1 MNPIEQD
8 LELALRQERVQR
20 ALLQLHSAKD
30 YASLLAMAEQL
41 NVAWHN
47 EATKARWLAKEAAS
61 NLARGRQTGAQ
72 LPNLHERP
80 DR

>member
-30 YASLLAMAEQL
+30 YASLLAMAEKL

-61 NLARGRQTGAQ
+61 NLAQGRQTGAQ

-80 DR
+80 NR

>member
-1 MNPIEQD
+1 LSPIEQS
-8 LELALRQERVQR
+8 LELELRQERVQR
-20 ALLQLHSAKD
+20 TLLALHEAGD
-30 YASLLAMAEQL
+30 WTSLLAMAERL

-47 EATKARWLAKEAAS
+47 EATKARWLAKKAAS
-61 NLARGRQTGAQ
+61 NLAQGRQTGAQ

>member
-20 ALLQLHSAKD
+20 TLLAMHGAGD
-30 YASLLAMAEQL
+30 WAGLLAMAEKL

-61 NLARGRQTGAQ
+61 NLAGGRQTGAQ

>member
-8 LELALRQERVQR
+8 LELTLRQERVQR
-20 ALLQLHSAKD
+20 ALLAAHEAKD
-30 YASLLAMAEQL
+30 WATLLAMAEKL

-47 EATKARWLAKEAAS
+47 EATKARWFAKEAAS

-72 LPNLHERP
+72 LPNLHDPP

>member
-20 ALLQLHSAKD
+20 ALLATHGAKD
-30 YASLLAMAEQL
+30 YASLLAMAEKL

-47 EATKARWLAKEAAS
+47 EATKAKWFAKEAAS
-61 NLARGRQTGAQ
+61 NLSRGCQTGPQ
-72 LPNLHERP
+72 LPNLHDSP

>member
-30 YASLLAMAEQL
+30 YASLLAMAEKL

-61 NLARGRQTGAQ
+61 NLAQGRQTGAQ
-72 LPNLHERP
+72 LPNLHDSPHR
-80 DR
+80 

>member
-8 LELALRQERVQR
+8 LELELRQERVQR
-20 ALLQLHSAKD
+20 ALLATHGAKD
-30 YASLLAMAEQL
+30 WASLLAMAERL

-47 EATKARWLAKEAAS
+47 EATKARWFAKEAAS
-61 NLARGRQTGAQ
+61 NLSRGCQTEAE
-72 LPNLHERP
+72 PPSPHDPP

>member
-1 MNPIEQD
+1 VNPIEQD

-20 ALLQLHSAKD
+20 TLLQLHSAKD
-30 YASLLAMAEQL
+30 YASLLAMAEKL

-47 EATKARWLAKEAAS
+47 ETTRVRWFAKEAAS
-61 NLARGRQTGAQ
+61 NLAQGRQTGAQ
-72 LPNLHERP
+72 PPNLYERP

>member
-8 LELALRQERVQR
+8 LELAWRQERVQR
-20 ALLQLHSAKD
+20 TLLHLHSAKD
-30 YASLLAMAEQL
+30 YASLLAMAEKL

-61 NLARGRQTGAQ
+61 NLAQGRQTGAQ

>member
-30 YASLLAMAEQL
+30 YAGLLAMAEKL

-47 EATKARWLAKEAAS
+47 EATKARWLVKEAAS
-61 NLARGRQTGAQ
+61 NLARGCQTEAQ
-72 LPNLHERP
+72 PPQPHDPPHR
-80 DR
+80 

>member
-20 ALLQLHSAKD
+20 TLLAMHGAGD
-30 YASLLAMAEQL
+30 WAGLLAMAEKL

-47 EATKARWLAKEAAS
+47 ETTKARWLAKEAAG